1 MRKATQD
8 EGYGAAGGSMFL
20 NGSISM
26 ELASAERRSRPH
38 GVDEGLTV
46 LAGSEGQRAGESR
59 QSTTAAATAIAA
71 ARSGLT
77 WALRVTTKRTEDE
90 DDND

>member
-46 LAGSEGQRAGESR
+46 LAGSDGESDQACRDNAQENLANLR
-59 QSTTAAATAIAA
+59 QLLQP
-71 ARSGLT
+71 RSQPRDR
-77 WALRVTTKRTEDE
+77 A
-90 DDND
+90 